1 MNYFPKWTPIY
12 HNNNYDKI
20 STQTSVV
27 IGNNK
32 RAEFDPQTSVCLAY
46 MYNVHPQLSSTLI
59 FIVATLEKF
68 YLIRIHCQML
78 LNHTCMHQERHTLT
92 SCNG

>member
-12 HNNNYDKI
+12 HNNNYDEI
-20 STQTSVV
+20 STQAFVV

-68 YLIRIHCQML
+68 LSDTDSLSNATESH
-78 LNHTCMHQERHTLT
+78 MHASRTTHFDKL
-92 SCNG
+92 